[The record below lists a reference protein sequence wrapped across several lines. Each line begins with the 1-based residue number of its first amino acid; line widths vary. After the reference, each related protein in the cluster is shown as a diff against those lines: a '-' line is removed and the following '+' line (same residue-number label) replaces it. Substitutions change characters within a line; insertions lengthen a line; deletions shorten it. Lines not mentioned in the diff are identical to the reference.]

1 MKTITYAGE
10 SFVTGDEIALAV
22 LEYARALARSG
33 TADTVDIPVR
43 NAAGD
48 VVVAT
53 LLIGPASQIVA
64 EDGEDSGDELRDD
77 EVVAELSRRTRA
89 TESPAAAV
97 EDTQGL
103 GLLLS
108 EFDLDDRPDRQAPSH
123 NEPTDSR

>member
-22 LEYARALARSG
+22 LDYARALARSG
-33 TADTVDIPVR
+33 SADTVEIPVR
-43 NAAGD
+43 TGAGD
-48 VVVAT
+48 ITVAT

-64 EDGEDSGDELRDD
+64 EDDQDPGDELRDD
-77 EVVAELSRRTRA
+77 EVVAELSRRSRA

-97 EDTQGL
+97 DDTEGL

-108 EFDLDDRPDRQAPSH
+108 EFDLDDRPEGHAPPHSEQT
-123 NEPTDSR
+123 NTP